1 VRSQPDVRSVPE
13 IARAIVNAEKKLAGR
28 GRVLVRYSGTE
39 PLLRIMMEGPEETE
53 ISSLTQ
59 DIRAI
64 VEASIGGGNGESP
77 D

>member
-1 VRSQPDVRSVPE
+1 
-13 IARAIVNAEKKLAGR
+13 
-28 GRVLVRYSGTE
+28 
-39 PLLRIMMEGPEETE
+39 MMEGPEETE
-53 ISSLTQ
+53 ITSLTQ